1 MGTKSNRS
9 SGTQPNQR
17 GVARGVTLVD
27 PKTGF
32 PVCVIQDSEGKYR
45 LCVDA
50 KITAQSIVVDVDLDP
65 EDDQVGIAHPD
76 RPTTF
81 LHIEPDGS
89 INVNTNLD
97 SEAGDT
103 VALGAYPDPIFDKN
117 PDTITTSNF
126 EEIYR
131 YTSTDDDTRI
141 IGVES
146 TVSTPSNFRLK
157 IDGTV
162 ERELRSSPM
171 QRNVYFEFKAHRFLT
186 TGQILTIEAK
196 VERFILS
203 SYTTFTA
210 LEGYLV

>member
-1 MGTKSNRS
+1 MATKSNRS
-9 SGTQPNQR
+9 SGTQHNQR
-17 GVARGVTLVD
+17 GAAKGVTLVD

-32 PVCVIQDSEGKYR
+32 PVCVIQDSQGKYR

-50 KITAQSIVVDVDLDP
+50 KITAQSVVVNVDLDP

-89 INVNTNLD
+89 INVNSNID
-97 SEAGDT
+97 SEGGDT
-103 VALGAYPDPIFDKN
+103 IALGAYPSPIFDN
-117 PDTITTSNF
+117 DADSITTANF
-126 EEIYR
+126 EEIYK

-146 TVSTPSNFRLK
+146 TVSTSSRFRLK
-157 IDGTV
+157 IDGNI
-162 ERELRSSPM
+162 ERELRSSPT
-171 QRNVYFEFKAHRFLT
+171 QRNIYFEFKAHRFLT
-186 TGQILTIEAK
+186 TGQVLTVEAK
-196 VERFILS
+196 VDRFLLS
-203 SYTTFTA
+203 TYSTFTA